1 MENMTKNIIMIHFFK
16 LVRYQNLLMLA
27 FMQLIFRY
35 GFLKWQNVPLSLA
48 DWQYFLLVLATVLIA
63 AGGYVINDIFDQ
75 NTDSENKPSKVIV
88 GNKISEALAYNLYVG
103 LTIAGVG
110 IGFYLSNVIMKPGFA
125 TLFILIASLLY
136 LYATSLKQM
145 ILIGNIIVAL
155 LLSFSVIIIGIYD
168 LYPATYEGNQKDM
181 GVLFSILLDYA
192 FFAFILNFI
201 REIVKDLEDING
213 DYNQGMN
220 TLPIVL
226 GVQRTSKVVFVLS
239 FIPLLILL
247 YYTNE
252 YFASNKLYIA
262 TVYSLLMLVGPLLY
276 FTIKSS
282 NAKTKKEFHHLS
294 LVLKFVLFFGILS
307 IAVVAYNIKNH
318 A

>member
-1 MENMTKNIIMIHFFK
+1 MLSFFK
-16 LVRYQNLLMLA
+16 LIRYQNLLMLA

-48 DWQYFLLVLATVLIA
+48 DWQYCLLVLATVLIA

-75 NTDSENKPSKVIV
+75 DTDSENKPSSVIV
-88 GNKISEALAYNLYVG
+88 GNKISEALAYNIYVG

-136 LYATSLKQM
+136 LYASSLKQM

-226 GVQRTSKVVFVLS
+226 GVQRTSKVVFALS

-252 YFASNKLYIA
+252 YFASNKLFIA
-262 TVYSLLMLVGPLLY
+262 TIYSLLMLVGPLLY
-276 FTIKSS
+276 FTIKSW

-307 IAVVAYNIKNH
+307 IAVIAYNIKNH